1 MKTELI
7 SIGDELLI
15 GQVVNTNAAWLA
27 TQLNNFGF
35 SVSRM
40 LTVPDVKS
48 EIIASLDEALQR
60 NDLVIITGGLGP
72 TNDDIT
78 KYTLCEYF
86 HSGLVTHQPSLE
98 LLKRF
103 FQNRKIE
110 LTELN
115 RKQAEVP
122 GKCIP
127 LLNYWGTAPGMCF
140 EKDGKLIYSFPGVPF
155 EMKSLFETYVVPELK
170 KRGKGQAIVHKTI
183 LTQGI
188 GESFLADKIKSW
200 EDSLP
205 SYIHLAYLPQ
215 PGIVRLRLT
224 AIGASESELAAEI
237 ENLVEKL
244 ILLAGEW
251 VYGFDEDT
259 LESVIGELLKSKNK
273 TVATAESCTGGAI
286 AKQITSVSGSSGYF
300 KGGVVAYANEVKTSL
315 LSVNEETLK
324 TYGAVSEQTVT
335 EMALGVKKLLQTDF
349 AVATSG
355 IAGPDG
361 GTEEKPVGTVWIAVA
376 SLQGVETKQFAF
388 GDNRER
394 NVQRALISALHLLK
408 KQIEKK
414 Y

>member
-1 MKTELI
+1 M
-7 SIGDELLI
+7 
-15 GQVVNTNAAWLA
+15 
-27 TQLNNFGF
+27 
-35 SVSRM
+35 
-40 LTVPDVKS
+40 
-48 EIIASLDEALQR
+48 
-60 NDLVIITGGLGP
+60 
-72 TNDDIT
+72 
-78 KYTLCEYF
+78 
-86 HSGLVTHQPSLE
+86 
-98 LLKRF
+98 
-103 FQNRKIE
+103 
-110 LTELN
+110 
-115 RKQAEVP
+115 
-122 GKCIP
+122 
-127 LLNYWGTAPGMCF
+127 
-140 EKDGKLIYSFPGVPF
+140 
-155 EMKSLFETYVVPELK
+155 
-170 KRGKGQAIVHKTI
+170 
-183 LTQGI
+183 
-188 GESFLADKIKSW
+188 
-200 EDSLP
+200 
-205 SYIHLAYLPQ
+205 
-215 PGIVRLRLT
+215 RLRLT

-361 GTEEKPVGTVWIAVA
+361 GSEEKPVGTVWIAVA